1 MRAAAALGARA
12 WAGAA
17 RVRSRGPRR
26 VDEPRGTSGGPQH
39 AASTSSDAC
48 ARDGAPRA
56 AGVSCGPLSICA
68 PSSTVAHDAHRHGH
82 REALRAAST
91 ARSYN
96 GLLPT
101 THAGAW
107 WLSGARRR
115 RCNYWHPQTA
125 TSRSTTCSITWRRGP
140 SVGQAAAS
148 MSDPTAT
155 GPNVQMGQPWRL
167 SSDDAAGL
175 RDVVGA
181 VTSEQRQAQ
190 RGTGFSAR
198 L

>member
-1 MRAAAALGARA
+1 VVAVRGAAAALQLLAPA
-12 WAGAA
+12 N
-17 RVRSRGPRR
+17 
-26 VDEPRGTSGGPQH
+26 
-39 AASTSSDAC
+39 
-48 ARDGAPRA
+48 RDLA
-56 AGVSCGPLSICA
+56 LDDLLDH
-68 PSSTVAHDAHRHGH
+68 VA
-82 REALRAAST
+82 
-91 ARSYN
+91 
-96 GLLPT
+96 
-101 THAGAW
+101 
-107 WLSGARRR
+107 
-115 RCNYWHPQTA
+115 
-125 TSRSTTCSITWRRGP
+125 RRGP